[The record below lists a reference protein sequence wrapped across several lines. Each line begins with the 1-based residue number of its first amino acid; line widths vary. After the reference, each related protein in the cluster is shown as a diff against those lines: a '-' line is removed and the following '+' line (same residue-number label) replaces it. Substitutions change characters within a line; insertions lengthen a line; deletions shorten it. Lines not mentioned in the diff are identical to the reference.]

1 MVVVSVV
8 SVASVTVATT
18 AAAIQVIEAGVS
30 TEVVLVSEGFLV
42 KQTLFSF
49 GVAFVNGT
57 YCDVQ
62 SNGYWES

>member
-18 AAAIQVIEAGVS
+18 AAA
-30 TEVVLVSEGFLV
+30 GFLV